1 MARDRRSNSD
11 AAKDRRLTGQL
22 QHSAHNYCNSENAD
36 SDFAS
41 TVLNGCLTTSP
52 KDYPPAGHGYPSD
65 ES

>member
-11 AAKDRRLTGQL
+11 SANDRRLTGQL
-22 QHSAHNYCNSENAD
+22 QHSAQSYCYRDDAD

-41 TVLNGCLTTSP
+41 VVMNGCVTTSP
-52 KDYPPAGHGYPSD
+52 KEYPPEGHGYPSN